1 MNEHPVGDLS
11 SRSRFRDQRSK
22 SSKVAAATIQL
33 IFQLKSS
40 SFGLR
45 CRTLVSAGDHLG
57 VTKTRRVVG
66 RGRGRY
72 RGRRKDLSNP

>member
-1 MNEHPVGDLS
+1 MKEHPVGDLS

-40 SFGLR
+40 SFWV
-45 CRTLVSAGDHLG
+45 TLSDIGQ
-57 VTKTRRVVG
+57 RRG
-66 RGRGRY
+66 SSWRDENPKGS
-72 RGRRKDLSNP
+72 RKGQG